1 MDTSLELQNDG
12 SIFYYKILIHVPYH
26 DCVTVMLYHCRKMY
40 LLIMNCKF
48 PLRLY
53 LSQGT
58 RYLIH
63 YSDLKEQQNFRWVKD
78 KDIQALLH
86 SWYCYSLHI
95 YIYPKNFILLQTK
108 SVSVHHRK
116 IVVPPM
122 KCKCQVIFLELY
134 LVFLVSFV
142 V

>member
-1 MDTSLELQNDG
+1 MVSDKKARQLWITSLELQNDG

-78 KDIQALLH
+78 KDIQAL
-86 SWYCYSLHI
+86 YSTIALLVLLFSTYI
-95 YIYPKNFILLQTK
+95 YIYISKEL
-108 SVSVHHRK
+108 H
-116 IVVPPM
+116 IVTNKVGLSASSQD
-122 KCKCQVIFLELY
+122 CGATNEV
-134 LVFLVSFV
+134 
-142 V
+142 